1 MNRNVIGPN
10 TVLIYE
16 WKRGFSLHIACVKP
30 AETTGRKANEF
41 PILCIIKISSG
52 PSQRYPVFACL
63 VHRMYKVLL
72 LNERTMVSYKRLLRK
87 NFFIYSFIDTFD
99 IKYEGE

>member
-1 MNRNVIGPN
+1 METRFV
-10 TVLIYE
+10 VAH
-16 WKRGFSLHIACVKP
+16 RGVKP

-52 PSQRYPVFACL
+52 PSQRYPVF

-72 LNERTMVSYKRLLRK
+72 LNERTMVSYEMTVAKE
-87 NFFIYSFIDTFD
+87 FFIYSFIEAKLRHK
-99 IKYEGE
+99 I